1 MNTSFHK
8 FALFFLLSGV
18 RCAHWGFV
26 DFVLR
31 SRAHIHTQTYSF
43 RYIHTQS
50 CVYKDRK
57 THTYMHTSIHAY
69 FTYTYINAQISTYFT
84 LTHTHSHTHSLTHTH
99 THSLSHTHSHT
110 LTHTHSHTHTHT
122 HSLSHTHSHTLT
134 HSHILT
140 HTYSLTHT
148 LRHALD
154 VETYRITMF
163 VVFVLCLIKLLTCG
177 VIRSYNLRVRTCSEN
192 HVQYMRLFA
201 YRMFCRVV
209 LAQAETQCFFLRAAK
224 LALRI

>member
-8 FALFFLLSGV
+8 FAFFFLPV
-18 RCAHWGFV
+18 RSQVCSLTLCG
-26 DFVLR
+26 LCPTQ
-31 SRAHIHTQTYSF
+31 SRAHTHTDIFIQIHTHTVMCIQRQKSTYIHA
-43 RYIHTQS
+43 YIHT
-50 CVYKDRK
+50 CLFY
-57 THTYMHTSIHAY
+57 IHVHKRTDIHIFY
-69 FTYTYINAQISTYFT
+69 
-84 LTHTHSHTHSLTHTH
+84 THSHTLT
-99 THSLSHTHSHT
+99 HTHSHT
-110 LTHTHSHTHTHT
+110 LTHTHSHTLTHTHTLTLTRTHT

-177 VIRSYNLRVRTCSEN
+177 VIRSYNV
-192 HVQYMRLFA
+192 
-201 YRMFCRVV
+201 FCKPV
-209 LAQAETQCFFLRAAK
+209 
-224 LALRI
+224 